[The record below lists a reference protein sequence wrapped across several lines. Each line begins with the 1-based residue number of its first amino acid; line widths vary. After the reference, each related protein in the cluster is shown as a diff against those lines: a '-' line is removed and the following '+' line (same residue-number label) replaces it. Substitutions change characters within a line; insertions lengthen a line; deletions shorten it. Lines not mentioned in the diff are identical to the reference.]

1 MAENANK
8 CLKYSCEICHFK
20 CSKLSNYNAHLIT
33 NKHKLLINPN
43 NNPNKKNAIKFHL
56 CNNCGKKYKH
66 LSSLCAH
73 KKNCDIT
80 NEINQENTIIAEENT
95 IITEENNEEK
105 KKTEEE
111 LRELK
116 TMFMKMIEMNQDLQ
130 KQLFEL
136 AKESKS
142 IINSNTTNNNNCN
155 NTNNNFNLNFFL
167 NETCKDASNIT
178 DFVNGIKLGLD
189 DFERFGTIG
198 YAGSISN
205 VLVRELK
212 ALDVT
217 KRPIHCSD
225 LKRDVLHIKD
235 NNNTWVKDD
244 DKKLMK
250 RAILSVEHKNIQLI
264 SEYAKAHPEVNDPIN
279 FAYEYISYHIC
290 IQIWNFLELLCYCYV
305 SRYVSRHVS
314 FRK

>member
-1 MAENANK
+1 MTEKHQKK
-8 CLKYSCEICHFK
+8 CKSTEEI
-20 CSKLSNYNAHLIT
+20 SK
-33 NKHKLLINPN
+33 
-43 NNPNKKNAIKFHL
+43 
-56 CNNCGKKYKH
+56 
-66 LSSLCAH
+66 
-73 KKNCDIT
+73 
-80 NEINQENTIIAEENT
+80 NTEENT

-264 SEYAKAHPEVNDPIN
+264 SEYAKAHPEVNDPTNKRSDQYDKMMYNSMGESTDEANERNYNKIIHN
-279 FAYEYISYHIC
+279 VAKETVIDKEKKITYSSFSNSEIPLL
-290 IQIWNFLELLCYCYV
+290 FLLQ
-305 SRYVSRHVS
+305 
-314 FRK
+314 